1 MANPYPILTVLLP
14 RCVIPDVVR
23 LIEPLMQAERNKP
36 HTMQQAEVV
45 WQLETTLTVLQNA
58 ALRLENSTTT
68 V

>member
-23 LIEPLMQAERNKP
+23 LIEPLMQAELSKP
-36 HTMQQAEVV
+36 QTMQQREVV
-45 WQLETTLTVLQNA
+45 WQLETTLAVLQNA